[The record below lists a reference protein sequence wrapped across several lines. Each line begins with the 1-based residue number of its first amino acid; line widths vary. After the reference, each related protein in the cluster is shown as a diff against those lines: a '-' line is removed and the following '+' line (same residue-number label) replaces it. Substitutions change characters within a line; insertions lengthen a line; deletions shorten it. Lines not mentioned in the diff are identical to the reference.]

1 MNLFGRKKIKELEAK
16 LKIAQADNIIL
27 LENAEELREQ
37 LRVAEKTI
45 KSLEEDIKSL
55 RDEAIKGAVKKRPG
69 RKKKESTE
77 NS

>member
-1 MNLFGRKKIKELEAK
+1 MDLFGRKKIKELEAK

-27 LENAEELREQ
+27 LENAEELRAKIRGLECI
-37 LRVAEKTI
+37 LEAEKE
-45 KSLEEDIKSL
+45 KK
-55 RDEAIKGAVKKRPG
+55 DEQPKKRG